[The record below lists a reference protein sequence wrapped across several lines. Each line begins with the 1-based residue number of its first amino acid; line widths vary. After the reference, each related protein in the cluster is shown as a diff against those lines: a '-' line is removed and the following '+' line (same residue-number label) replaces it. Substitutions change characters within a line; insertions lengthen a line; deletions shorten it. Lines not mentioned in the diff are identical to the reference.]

1 MNVARTSSHN
11 SAMAQKPARRRTKE
25 QDYWHERGFASGIA
39 VACAIMV
46 GTWGEEVAA
55 EEILGSAGLTTRAK
69 MKALGVDDYDLDQLK
84 PVFATL
90 RRKHPRRSR

>member
-1 MNVARTSSHN
+1 MTRWT
-11 SAMAQKPARRRTKE
+11 RRTKE
-25 QDYWHERGFASGIA
+25 QDLWHKRGFASGIA
-39 VACAIMV
+39 VACSTMV

-55 EEILGSAGLTTRAK
+55 EEIMSGARLETRAK

-90 RRKHPRRSR
+90 QRRAKKRR